1 MSKPRRDPIAKER
14 FLEGN
19 RQRWALLLIACAA
32 GVLVANVYLPTLD
45 PEPYLTFLTMIGCV
59 FLLGM
64 SADSLMKI
72 RKRPEPSPDEY
83 HQDTPTSHEQD

>member
-1 MSKPRRDPIAKER
+1 MKPPRRNPLLKER

-19 RQRWALLLIACAA
+19 RQKWALLLIICAT
-32 GVLVANVYLPTLD
+32 GVLVANVYNTALD

-64 SADSLMKI
+64 SVDSVMKI
-72 RKRPEPSPDEY
+72 KEAPHYPPAELQTQE
-83 HQDTPTSHEQD
+83 TNE